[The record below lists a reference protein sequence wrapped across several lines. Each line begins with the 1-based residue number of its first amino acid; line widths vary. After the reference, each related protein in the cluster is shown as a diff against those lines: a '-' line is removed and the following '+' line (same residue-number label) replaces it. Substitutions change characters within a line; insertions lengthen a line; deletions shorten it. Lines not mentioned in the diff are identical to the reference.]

1 MANLVKSR
9 IDWVDYSKGICII
22 LVVMM
27 HSTLGVEKAAGT
39 TTWLHGFIDWAKP
52 FRMPDFFMISGLFLA
67 SRINKPWRTYL
78 DSKVLHFA
86 YFYTLWMSIQFLI
99 RDASAL
105 RNAGPTEILTQYL
118 QGFYEPYGTLWFIYL
133 LAIFFVITKL
143 LQRVSPF
150 VIFTAAAI
158 LEMAPIDTGFM
169 VIDEFAARYIYFFAG
184 YWLAK
189 YVLDYAT
196 RLSQKSLIAIAS
208 LLILWGFGNFYLVHT
223 GLAAL
228 PGISLALGFVGAAA
242 VVSAGVFL
250 SKTNL
255 ANAIRYCGQN
265 SIVIYLSFSLF
276 MAATRTVLLK
286 FVPALDLGLL
296 ALVSTSAGVIGPIF
310 LYWATRNTQFKFL
323 FSRPAWAKLE
333 KPLAQWHSVN
343 YVRKLKPK
351 TR

>member
-1 MANLVKSR
+1 
-9 IDWVDYSKGICII
+9 
-22 LVVMM
+22 
-27 HSTLGVEKAAGT
+27 
-39 TTWLHGFIDWAKP
+39 
-52 FRMPDFFMISGLFLA
+52 
-67 SRINKPWRTYL
+67 
-78 DSKVLHFA
+78 
-86 YFYTLWMSIQFLI
+86 
-99 RDASAL
+99 
-105 RNAGPTEILTQYL
+105 
-118 QGFYEPYGTLWFIYL
+118 
-133 LAIFFVITKL
+133 
-143 LQRVSPF
+143 

-296 ALVSTSAGVIGPIF
+296 ALVSTSAGVFGPIL
-310 LYWATRNTQFKFL
+310 LYWGTRNTQLKFL